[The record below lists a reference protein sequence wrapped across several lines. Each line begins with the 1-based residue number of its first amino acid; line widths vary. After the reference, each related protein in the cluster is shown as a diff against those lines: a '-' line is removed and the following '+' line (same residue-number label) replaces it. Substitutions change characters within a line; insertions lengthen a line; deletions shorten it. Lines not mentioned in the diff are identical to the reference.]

1 MQRILQE
8 IMKNII
14 LGTSDAWLMRRS
26 SHRPSDPA
34 YYLEDCRILYDIGT
48 FSQASLKLDLK
59 SSGLETLEWMF
70 QVKILSLLSLIY
82 RDIFSLIKS
91 QAGA

>member
-1 MQRILQE
+1 MKTLQPNLHQY
-8 IMKNII
+8 MTYV
-14 LGTSDAWLMRRS
+14 L
-26 SHRPSDPA
+26 
-34 YYLEDCRILYDIGT
+34 T
-48 FSQASLKLDLK
+48 FLQASLKLDLK
-59 SSGLETLEWMF
+59 SIRLETLEWMF